1 MPNFKDTEIYRGG
14 LQSSYWTSET
24 RKSNSYQIADVFQNE
39 EFRKQL
45 RIYISISSA
54 GGGTTCLSLY
64 VGHDDLEDMFKMIA
78 KEDPESAALFSECTS
93 IAIKSQNKNECSD
106 DD

>member
-14 LQSSYWTSET
+14 LASGYMTKLLENQIHTAYET
-24 RKSNSYQIADVFQNE
+24 IHNE

-45 RIYISISSA
+45 RIRISINSA
-54 GGGTTCLSLY
+54 GGGTTCLWLY
-64 VGHDDLEDMFKMIA
+64 VGHDDLQDMLKMIA
-78 KEDPESAALFSECTS
+78 KDDPESATLFSECTS
-93 IAIKSQNKNECSD
+93 IAIKSQIKNELSD